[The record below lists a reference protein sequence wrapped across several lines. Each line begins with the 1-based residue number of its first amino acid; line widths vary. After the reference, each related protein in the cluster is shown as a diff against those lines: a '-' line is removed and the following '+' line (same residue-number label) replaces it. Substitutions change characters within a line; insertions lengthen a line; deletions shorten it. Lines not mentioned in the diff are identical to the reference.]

1 MLLNKNTYTNN
12 STSFANMVVYF
23 DPNTAPF
30 LNPAVDR
37 RVAFITGGN
46 SGIGWFTILHLY
58 LHGYTVYVA
67 GRTES
72 KVRKAIEDIK
82 IEAEKRVKEYTKEEQ
97 DARSLGSLDYVYLD
111 LLDLSTV
118 VATAESFS
126 KKEPELHILIN
137 NAGIMGVPYEE
148 TKDGYEIQY
157 QVNFASH
164 FLLTFKLL
172 PLIKKVA
179 LKGSIQPRIIQLT
192 SGGHRASYRYFQP
205 SENMNKFPNILYTWY
220 RYGAAKLA
228 SIQFMN
234 LLGKANP
241 DILCVSV
248 HPGIIFGTELFK
260 YWKKMPIFGYLSSAS
275 MYAVAPLIG
284 VQIEE
289 GSLSTLKTAL
299 DPKINLLQDN
309 GKYYVTGGSEGS
321 TSRVAQNEKDAIT
334 TWNWNLDYMR
344 KHNFN
349 IDAPKL

>member
-1 MLLNKNTYTNN
+1 
-12 STSFANMVVYF
+12 MVKYF
-23 DPNTAPF
+23 DPSTAPY
-30 LNPAVDR
+30 LNPTIDR

-58 LHGYTVYVA
+58 LHGYVVYIA

-82 IEAEKRVKEYTKEEQ
+82 GEAEKRVSEYTKEEQ
-97 DARSLGSLDYVYLD
+97 NSRSLGSLDYVYLD

-118 VATAESFS
+118 EAAADSFS

-148 TKDGYEIQY
+148 TKDGYEVQY

-164 FLLTFKLL
+164 FLLTFKLM

-192 SGGHRASYRYFQP
+192 SEGHRASYRYFRP
-205 SENMNKFPNILYTWY
+205 DENLNRFPNFLYTWY

-234 LLGKANP
+234 LLGRENP
-241 DILCVSV
+241 DILCASV
-248 HPGIIFGTELFK
+248 HPGIIFDTELFN
-260 YWKKMPIFGYLSSAS
+260 YWKKLPILGYLSSAS
-275 MYAVAPLIG
+275 MYTISPLIG
-284 VQIEE
+284 VRIEE
-289 GSLSTLKTAL
+289 GSLSTLKVAL
-299 DPKINLLQDN
+299 DPTVNLLEDS
-309 GKYYVTGGSEGS
+309 GKYYVTGGYESS
-321 TSRVAQNEKDAIT
+321 ASKVAQNEKDAIT
-334 TWNWNLDYMR
+334 TWNWNLNYMN
-344 KHNFN
+344 KLGFS
-349 IDAPKL
+349 IDAPKF

>member
-1 MLLNKNTYTNN
+1 MLN
-12 STSFANMVVYF
+12 YF
-23 DPNTAPF
+23 DPRTAPY
-30 LNPAVDR
+30 LNPAIDR

-46 SGIGWFTILHLY
+46 SGIGWFTVLHLY
-58 LHGYTVYVA
+58 LHGYVVYIA

-82 IEAEKRVKEYTKEEQ
+82 SEATKRVSKYTEEEQ
-97 DARSLGSLDYVYLD
+97 NSRSLGSLEYVYLD

-118 VATAESFS
+118 EAAAKSLS
-126 KKEPELHILIN
+126 KKESELHILIN
-137 NAGIMGVPYEE
+137 NAGIMGVPYKE

-157 QVNFASH
+157 QVNFSSH

-192 SGGHRASYRYFQP
+192 SEGHRASYRYFQP
-205 SENMNKFPNILYTWY
+205 DENLNRNPNFLYTWY

-234 LLGKANP
+234 LLGKENP

-248 HPGIIFGTELFK
+248 HPGVIFDTELFN
-260 YWKKMPIFGYLSSAS
+260 YWKKLPIVGNLLSAS
-275 MYAVAPLIG
+275 MYAASPLIG

-289 GSLSTLKTAL
+289 GSLSTLKVAL
-299 DPKINLLQDN
+299 DPVVNLLEN
-309 GKYYVTGGSEGS
+309 SGKYYVTGGIEGS
-321 TSRVAQNEKDAIT
+321 ASSVAQNEKDAIT
-334 TWNWNLDYMR
+334 TWNWNLDYMN
-344 KHNFN
+344 KLGFN
-349 IDAPKL
+349 IDAPKF